1 MESIDANS
9 KSFAKM
15 SCFAKYAFV
24 TKCLALHCGEE
35 VDADQTFVKA
45 FLGGGSSFDSECIFD
60 RGWIQ

>member
-15 SCFAKYAFV
+15 SCFAKYAFA

-35 VDADQTFVKA
+35 VDAD
-45 FLGGGSSFDSECIFD
+45 
-60 RGWIQ
+60 